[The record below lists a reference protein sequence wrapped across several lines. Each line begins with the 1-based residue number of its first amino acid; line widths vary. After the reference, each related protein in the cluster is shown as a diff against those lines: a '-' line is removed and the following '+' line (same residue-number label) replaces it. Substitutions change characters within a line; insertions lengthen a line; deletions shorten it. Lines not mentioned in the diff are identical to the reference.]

1 MRDGESGTAV
11 RDVPCASPAPC
22 ATSVERMVRRG
33 RRPRKKRAAGPR
45 PARAGVRAAELGTW
59 KQSRF
64 RLFRKRLG
72 GSEKHFRTFV
82 VRLRLTSHIIAL
94 THFRM
99 RLSLKLSKRRFN
111 RCRLKPQTDPAWHG
125 DVLSG
130 FPTDDAYGN
139 VSNERAVWCDRKS
152 IASIHLARLRRGFR
166 DRSRARLNRR
176 SFRPPPHLNA
186 HVVSD
191 THHEAMMSLVA
202 TPVVAARVAAP
213 KKVRTQ
219 TVAKASSADQAK
231 SSAVAGALALTM
243 LAQPALAMNELGQI
257 ADKSADAKALAAAQ
271 FAELQTK
278 KKAPTPEKK
287 TKNLAVGLPSLS
299 LPSISAPSVGGG
311 SKSAPKVKAA
321 PKAPAEKI
329 EVRHAIVWFFRFS
342 RAASANAVARAR
354 GGARASPRRD
364 VRLERDRAHSRHRR
378 FFAPETP
385 GRLAAL
391 FFFSNLAR
399 SPRVSSLSPLL
410 TEKQGQGKLGFAMA
424 ILFSPLLA
432 VAGLSVQ
439 TLLRVI
445 PQAAEG
451 KDFFPKD
458 SMDF

>member
-1 MRDGESGTAV
+1 
-11 RDVPCASPAPC
+11 
-22 ATSVERMVRRG
+22 
-33 RRPRKKRAAGPR
+33 
-45 PARAGVRAAELGTW
+45 
-59 KQSRF
+59 
-64 RLFRKRLG
+64 
-72 GSEKHFRTFV
+72 
-82 VRLRLTSHIIAL
+82 
-94 THFRM
+94 
-99 RLSLKLSKRRFN
+99 
-111 RCRLKPQTDPAWHG
+111 
-125 DVLSG
+125 
-130 FPTDDAYGN
+130 
-139 VSNERAVWCDRKS
+139 
-152 IASIHLARLRRGFR
+152 
-166 DRSRARLNRR
+166 
-176 SFRPPPHLNA
+176 
-186 HVVSD
+186 
-191 THHEAMMSLVA
+191 MMSLVA

-329 EVRHAIVWFFRFS
+329 EVRRAIVWFFRFRS
-342 RAASANAVARAR
+342 AASANAVARAR

-378 FFAPETP
+378 FFAEETQRVVSRRSSFFP
-385 GRLAAL
+385 TSRAHLA
-391 FFFSNLAR
+391 
-399 SPRVSSLSPLL
+399 SPLFRL
-410 TEKQGQGKLGFAMA
+410 FSPKKQGQGKLGFAMA

>member
-1 MRDGESGTAV
+1 
-11 RDVPCASPAPC
+11 
-22 ATSVERMVRRG
+22 
-33 RRPRKKRAAGPR
+33 
-45 PARAGVRAAELGTW
+45 
-59 KQSRF
+59 
-64 RLFRKRLG
+64 
-72 GSEKHFRTFV
+72 
-82 VRLRLTSHIIAL
+82 
-94 THFRM
+94 
-99 RLSLKLSKRRFN
+99 
-111 RCRLKPQTDPAWHG
+111 
-125 DVLSG
+125 
-130 FPTDDAYGN
+130 
-139 VSNERAVWCDRKS
+139 
-152 IASIHLARLRRGFR
+152 
-166 DRSRARLNRR
+166 
-176 SFRPPPHLNA
+176 
-186 HVVSD
+186 
-191 THHEAMMSLVA
+191 MMSLVA

-213 KKVRTQ
+213 KKTRTQ

-257 ADKSADAKALAAAQ
+257 ADKSADAKALAAAE

-378 FFAPETP
+378 FFAPRNT
-385 GRLAAL
+385 GRSSFFPTSRAHLAPPL
-391 FFFSNLAR
+391 R
-399 SPRVSSLSPLL
+399 SLL

>member
-1 MRDGESGTAV
+1 
-11 RDVPCASPAPC
+11 
-22 ATSVERMVRRG
+22 
-33 RRPRKKRAAGPR
+33 
-45 PARAGVRAAELGTW
+45 
-59 KQSRF
+59 
-64 RLFRKRLG
+64 
-72 GSEKHFRTFV
+72 
-82 VRLRLTSHIIAL
+82 
-94 THFRM
+94 
-99 RLSLKLSKRRFN
+99 
-111 RCRLKPQTDPAWHG
+111 
-125 DVLSG
+125 
-130 FPTDDAYGN
+130 
-139 VSNERAVWCDRKS
+139 
-152 IASIHLARLRRGFR
+152 
-166 DRSRARLNRR
+166 
-176 SFRPPPHLNA
+176 
-186 HVVSD
+186 
-191 THHEAMMSLVA
+191 MMSLVA

-329 EVRHAIVWFFRFS
+329 EVRHAIVWFFRFKL
-342 RAASANAVARAR
+342 AASANAVARAR

-378 FFAPETP
+378 FFAPRNTW
-385 GRLAAL
+385 RLAAL
-391 FFFSNLAR
+391 FFFSNLALTSHLLSALF
-399 SPRVSSLSPLL
+399 SPK
-410 TEKQGQGKLGFAMA
+410 KQGQGKLGFAMA
-424 ILFSPLLA
+424 ILFSPLIA
-432 VAGLSVQ
+432 VAGLSLQ
-439 TLLRVI
+439 TLLRVV

-458 SMDF
+458 TMPF

>member
-1 MRDGESGTAV
+1 
-11 RDVPCASPAPC
+11 
-22 ATSVERMVRRG
+22 
-33 RRPRKKRAAGPR
+33 
-45 PARAGVRAAELGTW
+45 
-59 KQSRF
+59 
-64 RLFRKRLG
+64 
-72 GSEKHFRTFV
+72 
-82 VRLRLTSHIIAL
+82 
-94 THFRM
+94 
-99 RLSLKLSKRRFN
+99 
-111 RCRLKPQTDPAWHG
+111 
-125 DVLSG
+125 
-130 FPTDDAYGN
+130 
-139 VSNERAVWCDRKS
+139 
-152 IASIHLARLRRGFR
+152 
-166 DRSRARLNRR
+166 
-176 SFRPPPHLNA
+176 
-186 HVVSD
+186 
-191 THHEAMMSLVA
+191 MMSLVA

-354 GGARASPRRD
+354 GRARVPPSRCPSRARSCAFTTPTIFRSQKHLASRGALLFFQPRALTS
-364 VRLERDRAHSRHRR
+364 RLLS
-378 FFAPETP
+378 
-385 GRLAAL
+385 AL
-391 FFFSNLAR
+391 F
-399 SPRVSSLSPLL
+399 SPK
-410 TEKQGQGKLGFAMA
+410 KQGQGKLGFAMA